1 MREILSWF
9 DAFNDIEIME
19 KISSLDVSQ
28 VVEIPR
34 EKLLDFYQKFK
45 VGDFV
50 LERDVL
56 RGAIH
61 SVSSADT
68 KMQEILETLASE
80 SLWEK
85 LEFPSLDLK
94 NSEKILDDFGQKMT
108 IDIDALIQKMDEK
121 NY

>member
-61 SVSSADT
+61 SVSSADA